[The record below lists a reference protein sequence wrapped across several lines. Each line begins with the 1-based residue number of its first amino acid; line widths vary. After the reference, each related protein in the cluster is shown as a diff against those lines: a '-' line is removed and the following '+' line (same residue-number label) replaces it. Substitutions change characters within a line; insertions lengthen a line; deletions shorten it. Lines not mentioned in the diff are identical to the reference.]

1 MLERMIHE
9 LLARETGQPLLA
21 LSSLNNLIWFDFDY
35 KPVGDHLGLPVGLIA
50 QQVEHWWS
58 ICVIN
63 THLWKITL
71 LFISRFVFAST
82 SFGRSVKIFR
92 RRRDNTLKLSQV
104 KFVLVSSPNSR
115 NMLRLLSFC
124 CLKKDNED
132 IITVDYSSR
141 SIPVDNQTPWRVLK
155 RNFLS

>member
-1 MLERMIHE
+1 M
-9 LLARETGQPLLA
+9 
-21 LSSLNNLIWFDFDY
+21 
-35 KPVGDHLGLPVGLIA
+35 
-50 QQVEHWWS
+50 
-58 ICVIN
+58 IN

-141 SIPVDNQTPWRVLK
+141 SIPVDNQTP
-155 RNFLS
+155 